1 MDNFMDKLAQRF
13 NAQEIIKANS
23 QAEAQELD
31 KLRMQMD
38 AYDECLKEMRRLNLK
53 NMEGLEEMHT
63 LVGQMSV
70 LAEKTAASMEKDGD
84 GDEEKLEKLTAGLE
98 EIKTVLEE
106 KVAFTREET
115 KAVGDEVSAVQI
127 EVKAVQEE
135 IRAALDELKTLLG
148 EINKI
153 TIDHQSKLEIASS
166 DLEDFMHKESV
177 KVYRNVQAVLI
188 EELKNQTTELD
199 DKFTQYGK
207 ISPVLYLF
215 MVLTML
221 ASFGVLGIEIVRL
234 LGLL

>member
-23 QAEAQELD
+23 QAEAQELN
-31 KLRMQMD
+31 KLKEQMD

-63 LVGQMSV
+63 LADQISA
-70 LAEKTAASMEKDGD
+70 LAEKAAASMERDGD
-84 GDEEKLEKLTAGLE
+84 KEELEKLTAGFE
-98 EIKTVLEE
+98 EIKTALEE
-106 KVAFTREET
+106 KTAYVGEET
-115 KAVGDEVSAVQI
+115 KAVAEELSGVQV

-135 IRAALDELKTLLG
+135 IRAALEETKALLG
-148 EINKI
+148 EINRAA
-153 TIDHQSKLEIASS
+153 IDQQSKLDLASS

-188 EELKNQTTELD
+188 DELKNQTADLD
-199 DKFTQYGK
+199 DKLVQHGK
-207 ISPVLYLF
+207 VNPVLYLF

>member
-135 IRAALDELKTLLG
+135 IRAALDEMKTLLG

-221 ASFGVLGIEIVRL
+221 APFGVLGIEIVRL

>member
-23 QAEAQELD
+23 QAEAQELN
-31 KLRMQMD
+31 KLKEQMD
-38 AYDECLKEMRRLNLK
+38 AYDECLQEMRRLNLK

-63 LVGQMSV
+63 LADQISA
-70 LAEKTAASMEKDGD
+70 LAEKAAVSMERDGD
-84 GDEEKLEKLTAGLE
+84 GDKEDLEKLTAGFE
-98 EIKTVLEE
+98 EIKTALEE
-106 KVAFTREET
+106 KTAYVGEEI
-115 KAVGDEVSAVQI
+115 KAVAEEVSGVQV

-135 IRAALDELKTLLG
+135 IRAALEEMKALLG
-148 EINKI
+148 EINRAA
-153 TIDHQSKLEIASS
+153 IDHQSKLDLASS

-188 EELKNQTTELD
+188 DELKNQTTELD
-199 DKFTQYGK
+199 DRLVQHGK
-207 ISPVLYLF
+207 VSPVLYLF